1 MRPIEE
7 IIVHCSATR
16 PEWMQGQTLW
26 AKRQEIKR
34 WHVEGNGWKDIGYH
48 WLIDRDGQTV
58 AGRPVEHVGAHVRG
72 HNTGTIG
79 VCLIGGHGS
88 SEKDQFPEHFTPAQD
103 KALRGMIAGLRK
115 QFPAIAKVSG
125 HNEYAAKAC
134 PGFNVR
140 DWLLQKPATAP
151 VDPPRADRGF
161 ARNRAALTGALERT
175 AVYASVLG
183 GVAVLSVAVLALKAG
198 LWWALGGR
206 HADGWQRAVA
216 GTLASFAFALLV
228 GYATRGLIAMP

>member
-1 MRPIEE
+1 MRPITE

-34 WHVEGNGWKDIGYH
+34 WHVEGNGWRDIGYH

-58 AGRPVEHVGAHVRG
+58 AGRPVEQVGAHVRG

-88 SEKDQFPEHFTPAQD
+88 SETDQFSEHFTAAQD
-103 KALRGMIAGLRK
+103 KALRSMIAGLRK
-115 QFPAIAKVSG
+115 QHPTIKTISG

-134 PGFNVR
+134 PGFSVPLWWR
-140 DWLLQKPATAP
+140 AAPMAPAVKP
-151 VDPPRADRGF
+151 VEPPRADW
-161 ARNRAALTGALERT
+161 APEPAEQPQ
-175 AVYASVLG
+175 
-183 GVAVLSVAVLALKAG
+183 G
-198 LWWALGGR
+198 LWA
-206 HADGWQRAVA
+206 AIV
-216 GTLASFAFALLV
+216 ALLAQML
-228 GYATRGLIAMP
+228 GK